1 MIIGYQDL
9 RQYRKQ
15 VALVDGAFDPLHHGH
30 IEYFTKAR
38 EVGGRLLCN
47 IAPDSYTSAKHP
59 PLLPARHRAE
69 VIDALRP
76 IDYTH
81 VSPVDTETVLREL
94 QPTHYIKGK
103 DWEGRLPPEQVRICQ
118 ELGIEIVFLD
128 TVRDSSTQ
136 LLKTFQTGRDGR
148 VDLAAFEELVF
159 NQHVIESEHYDSDY
173 FVSDWRQAGNDYTIE
188 TRRKIE
194 GRHPEVIKEVFAP
207 IRVLDMGCGPGALL
221 YLLEEVG
228 VIADG
233 IDFAASTRDL
243 APPSVRDRI
252 LVGPVSD
259 PSLPTDGY
267 DLVICRE
274 VFEHLTVLQVRE
286 AVRNIC
292 RVSSRFAYVTTRF
305 HPDPHTLLDVTTQ
318 FDVDPSHITLLNKDL
333 LRLFFVLEGFRQR
346 KDLEDRID
354 WMGKGRVLVYEKQ
367 PVSNESPVEIPASG
381 KESR

>member
-1 MIIGYQDL
+1 MIIGYRDL
-9 RQYRKQ
+9 RQYRGQ
-15 VALVDGAFDPLHHGH
+15 VAMVDGGFDPLHHGH
-30 IEYFTKAR
+30 IEYFTRAR
-38 EVGGRLLCN
+38 DIGRPLLCN
-47 IAPDSYTSAKHP
+47 IAPDSYLLAKHP
-59 PLLPARHRAE
+59 PLLPAPRRAE

-94 QPTHYIKGK
+94 RPTHYIKGK

-118 ELGIEIVFLD
+118 EEGIEIVFLD

-136 LLKTFQTGRDGR
+136 LLKNFQAPRNGH
-148 VDLAAFEELVF
+148 VDLAAFEHLVF
-159 NQHVIESEHYDSDY
+159 SQRLIAPDHYDSEY

-194 GRHPEVIKEVFAP
+194 GRHPQVIKEVFNP
-207 IRVLDMGCGPGALL
+207 TRVLDVGCGPGALL
-221 YLLEEVG
+221 YLLQEVG
-228 VIADG
+228 IVADG
-233 IDFAASTRDL
+233 IDFAPSTREL
-243 APPSVRDRI
+243 APPEVRDRI
-252 LVGPVSD
+252 MVGPVSE
-259 PSLPTDGY
+259 PSLPDNAY

-286 AVRNIC
+286 GVRNIC
-292 RVSSRFAYVTTRF
+292 RVSSKFAYVTTRF
-305 HPDPHTLLDVTTQ
+305 HPNPETLLDVTTQ

-367 PVSNESPVEIPASG
+367 ADVL
-381 KESR
+381 K

>member
-1 MIIGYQDL
+1 MIIGYKEL
-9 RQYRKQ
+9 RQHRGK
-15 VALVDGAFDPLHHGH
+15 VAMVDGAFDPLHHGH
-30 IEYFTKAR
+30 IEYFTRAR
-38 EVGGRLLCN
+38 EVGGTLLCN

-59 PLLPARHRAE
+59 PLLPAARRAE
-69 VIDALRP
+69 VIDALKP

-103 DWEGRLPPEQVRICQ
+103 DWEGNLPPEQVRIC
-118 ELGIEIVFLD
+118 EEHGIQIVFLD

-136 LLKTFQTGRDGR
+136 LLKAFQSGRNGH
-148 VDLAAFEELVF
+148 VDLRAFENLVF
-159 NQHVIESEHYDSDY
+159 TQHAIDPEHYDSDY

-188 TRRKIE
+188 ARRKIE
-194 GRHPEVIKEVFAP
+194 GRHPQVIKEVFQP
-207 IRVLDMGCGPGALL
+207 KRVLDLGCGPGALL
-221 YLLEEVG
+221 YLLQEVG
-228 VIADG
+228 IIADG
-233 IDFAASTRDL
+233 IDFAPSTREL
-243 APPSVRDRI
+243 APPEVRDRI
-252 LVGPVSD
+252 MIGPVTE

-305 HPDPHTLLDVTTQ
+305 HPDPLTLLDVTTQ
-318 FDVDPSHITLLNKDL
+318 FDVDPSHITLMNKDL

-367 PVSNESPVEIPASG
+367 RVDNRPTTT
-381 KESR
+381 KENR

>member
-1 MIIGYQDL
+1 MIIGYRDL
-9 RQYRKQ
+9 KQYRKR
-15 VALVDGAFDPLHHGH
+15 VAMVDGAFDPLHHGH
-30 IEYFTKAR
+30 IEYFTQAR
-38 EVGGRLLCN
+38 SVGSSLLCN
-47 IAPDSYTSAKHP
+47 IAPDSYTAAKHP
-59 PLLPARHRAE
+59 PLLPARQRAV
-69 VIDALRP
+69 VIDALKP

-103 DWEGRLPPEQVRICQ
+103 DWEGRLPPEQVRICE
-118 ELGIEIVFLD
+118 ELGIETVFLD
-128 TVRDSSTQ
+128 TVRDSSTE
-136 LLKTFQTGRDGR
+136 LLKTFQTGRNGR
-148 VDLAAFEELVF
+148 ADLTAFEDLVF
-159 NQHVIESEHYDSDY
+159 GQRVIESEHYDSDY

-188 TRRKIE
+188 TRRRIE
-194 GRHPEVIKEVFAP
+194 GRHPEVIKDVFSP
-207 IRVLDMGCGPGALL
+207 RRVLDMGCGPGALL

-228 VIADG
+228 VVADG
-233 IDFAASTRDL
+233 IDYAASTREL
-243 APPSVRDRI
+243 APASVRDRI

-259 PSLPTDGY
+259 PALPTDGY

-286 AVRNIC
+286 AVQNIC

-367 PVSNESPVEIPASG
+367 PPEPAPSTGAHTSG